1 MDRLDRQIIAALQEN
16 GRTPNAEL
24 ARRAGLAPSS
34 TLERVRRLEERGIIQ
49 GYRALLEPQALG
61 LSVQAMV
68 LINLDRHQA
77 GPIGEFEQRIRA
89 VPGVKACY
97 HVTGRYDY
105 MLHLIARDIDQLRE
119 LVTHTIGSVRGV
131 EKQETFL
138 VLSMPKEDVGCPLD
152 VLPDAGS
159 ASKQEA

>member
-1 MDRLDRQIIAALQEN
+1 MDAIDRQIIAALQQN
-16 GRTPNAEL
+16 GRTTNAEL
-24 ARRAGLAPSS
+24 ARLSNLAASS
-34 TLERVRRLEERGIIQ
+34 TLERVRRLEERGVIR

-61 LSVQAMV
+61 LHVQALV

-77 GPIGEFEQRIRA
+77 GPIGEFEDRIRA

-97 HVTGRYDY
+97 HITGRYDY
-105 MLHLIARDIDQLRE
+105 MLHLIARDIDHLRE

-138 VLSMPKEDVGCPLD
+138 VLSMPREDVGCPLD
-152 VLPDAGS
+152 VLPDADTGR
-159 ASKQEA
+159 KQEA

>member
-1 MDRLDRQIIAALQEN
+1 MDRIDRQIIAALQAR
-16 GRTPNAEL
+16 GRTTNAEL
-24 ARRAGLAPSS
+24 ARLASLAPSS
-34 TLERVRRLEERGIIQ
+34 TLDRVRRLEERGVIR
-49 GYRALLEPQALG
+49 GYRALLAPQALG
-61 LSVQAMV
+61 LDVQAMV

-77 GPIGEFEQRIRA
+77 GPIEEFEERIRA

-97 HVTGRYDY
+97 HLTGRYDY
-105 MLHLIARDIDQLRE
+105 MLHLIARDIDHLRE

-152 VLPDAGS
+152 VLPS
-159 ASKQEA
+159 ADQTTTQEA